1 MAMIYLVETVKNKTR
16 ENVVIDTFGDTYVK
30 LVHSR
35 HTKRVTSFNNDVLD
49 TIKQLLNEKD
59 VRNNNAAVCI
69 EGGYFKKGNRYF
81 IGDICGIKD
90 RNGTKIGPGLFV
102 EISPNMYYCAKNG
115 NSLRDIITK
124 IGETKKG
131 DFNTFGGT
139 SVLKYLTDD
148 TVSRYVCMAE
158 AVKNAQN
165 NDYNKPFK
173 TIPIISK
180 TDSENFKKLDAV
192 CKDLNRT
199 KN

>member
-1 MAMIYLVETVKNKTR
+1 M
-16 ENVVIDTFGDTYVK
+16 
-30 LVHSR
+30 
-35 HTKRVTSFNNDVLD
+35 
-49 TIKQLLNEKD
+49 
-59 VRNNNAAVCI
+59 
-69 EGGYFKKGNRYF
+69 
-81 IGDICGIKD
+81 
-90 RNGTKIGPGLFV
+90 
-102 EISPNMYYCAKNG
+102 
-115 NSLRDIITK
+115 
-124 IGETKKG
+124 
-131 DFNTFGGT
+131 
-139 SVLKYLTDD
+139 LKYLTDD